1 MNAFISIMLIIILV
15 LIISDVFFLWKIF
28 KNIGK
33 RKKGLPDERYFE
45 LKYNINLLKAVSAI
59 LIFLVGFLGFNSYNN
74 ITENIDKDF
83 SEKLEKQNARIDIL
97 TTKLRNYESLV
108 DSLEVKEGESVKNLG
123 EINQQFVEIN
133 NKIKQIQED
142 LKYTTKVYVV
152 RDLKFY
158 PSLRV
163 GSRKES
169 QTYWFKE
176 MSTIYGERLPKFKS
190 KPLITLE
197 GKSINLDIAVLTKDY
212 IKIGSGLEHGYDEDE
227 PDPEF
232 YYFDMWIAEPN

>member
-74 ITENIDKDF
+74 ITENFDKDF
-83 SEKLEKQNARIDIL
+83 SEKLEKQNARIDTL
-97 TTKLRNYESLV
+97 TTKLYDYESLV

-123 EINQQFVEIN
+123 EINQQFKIIN
-133 NKIKQIQED
+133 NKITNAQES
-142 LKYTTKVYVV
+142 LKYTTKVFVV
-152 RDLKFY
+152 NNLKF
-158 PSLRV
+158 PSSKF
-163 GSRKES
+163 GASAEEDN
-169 QTYWFKE
+169 F
-176 MSTIYGERLPKFKS
+176 TIRFQDLITINNERLPKFKT
-190 KPLITLE
+190 KPMVMLQCRGLI
-197 GKSINLDIAVLTKDY
+197 LDIIELTKEY
-212 IKIGSGLEHGYDEDE
+212 VMIGSGIGSGYGGK
-227 PDPEF
+227 DPKF